1 MPNLYNI
8 LLILSRNK
16 FFYIKLKLT
25 DTFQTRVYLMFLHFS
40 VLMKI
45 YKLKGKKFNQKMYD
59 IFFNN
64 IENDLRELGYG
75 DITVNKKMKE
85 LNKILYDILL
95 KIKINDSYSVKSVNT
110 LAVLKYFDNL
120 NKNTEKFDEFNL
132 YFSKFLNFCF
142 DISLENMVENAIKFK
157 Y

>member
-1 MPNLYNI
+1 
-8 LLILSRNK
+8 
-16 FFYIKLKLT
+16 
-25 DTFQTRVYLMFLHFS
+25 MFLHFS

-95 KIKINDSYSVKSVNT
+95 KIKINDSHSVKSVNT
-110 LAVLKYFDNL
+110 LAVLKYFENL

>member
-1 MPNLYNI
+1 MSNKRKCPFPSLQS
-8 LLILSRNK
+8 LS
-16 FFYIKLKLT
+16 
-25 DTFQTRVYLMFLHFS
+25 Q
-40 VLMKI
+40 
-45 YKLKGKKFNQKMYD
+45 
-59 IFFNN
+59 
-64 IENDLRELGYG
+64 
-75 DITVNKKMKE
+75 
-85 LNKILYDILL
+85 
-95 KIKINDSYSVKSVNT
+95 IKINDSYSVKSVNT